1 MEGVALPLLLTGGD
15 ARVVSRGLQVP
26 HAVWPDMVYGGLE
39 ACFPLTAAERAG
51 RMSGAPRVPPPVSLE
66 KIRAGLAFSMLL

>member
-1 MEGVALPLLLTGGD
+1 MMLTGGD
-15 ARVVSRGLQVP
+15 ARVVSRGIQVP

-51 RMSGAPRVPPPVSLE
+51 RMSGAPRVPSPVALE
-66 KIRAGLAFSMLL
+66 KIRAALAFSMLL